1 MISAVDYGYKPQP
14 SLFVCSETR
23 HPHLAPGALGGHT
36 VSNKGY
42 SPDCHIN
49 LHAVFYLE
57 KKRGCV
63 GGGGGEHGH
72 PRILPPSCS
81 FTLTMPLSEKSE
93 KILGKGGTGE
103 GGRLWWIIV
112 TSKPDREYLYLLS
125 AMENG
130 KGTEVMWVHLLTGWA
145 FILPF
150 SSFLSPPPPPNCE
163 RWITPFHE

>member
-63 GGGGGEHGH
+63 WGGGGART
-72 PRILPPSCS
+72 PQDPSPQLFFYTHNAS
-81 FTLTMPLSEKSE
+81 
-93 KILGKGGTGE
+93 
-103 GGRLWWIIV
+103 V
-112 TSKPDREYLYLLS
+112 
-125 AMENG
+125 
-130 KGTEVMWVHLLTGWA
+130 
-145 FILPF
+145 
-150 SSFLSPPPPPNCE
+150 
-163 RWITPFHE
+163 